1 MKPIIIFS
9 VFICFL
15 ISRNCVSQI
24 LPSDSGSYSFV
35 GNRTIIFV
43 DSSRSNRNISS
54 LVYYPSESEGS
65 GAPVLQGN
73 LYPVISFGHGFT
85 LNPNLYVSL
94 YRHLASWGYIVI
106 APSTETGFFPS
117 HINFARDLV
126 FVLKDMKRKGRS
138 SGDIFYQVIDSLN
151 TGVFGHS
158 MGGGC
163 SFLAGSLDSNIS
175 AISSLAA
182 ANTNPSS
189 ISAASGI
196 KKPVQLLSG
205 QRDSIASYW
214 TNQLPH
220 FNNSF
225 PFKQIINLK
234 GGNHS
239 QFHLVPGLDDLVDN
253 AATISRIEQQRLT
266 KYYVTSFFNLFLKND
281 TSYKKFLYGTEAQ
294 NDTAVIQQYVN
305 FELKSLI
312 QGFYNENLRIMRND
326 SVRIYIRNNSSPY
339 IIRDSSINVLND
351 SGYCTFGFDRTNEN
365 EKYFLQIIHR
375 NSVETWSSVGGLTF
389 WLSGSSYDFTSDSS
403 GAFGNNLFLKGD
415 RYCIYNGDVN
425 RDNVIDLQDLGLTDN
440 DVFYFKTGYVN
451 SDLTGD
457 LITDSDDLA
466 ITDNNALLFISAI
479 IP

>member
-1 MKPIIIFS
+1 MKLIISFS
-9 VFICFL
+9 IYLCFL
-15 ISRNCVSQI
+15 ISSHSVSQVI
-24 LPSDSGSYSFV
+24 PSDSGSYFFV
-35 GNRTIIFV
+35 GNRTVIFV

-65 GAPVLQGN
+65 GTPVLQGN
-73 LYPVISFGHGFT
+73 QYPVISFGHGFT

-117 HINFARDLV
+117 HINFARDLA

-138 SGDIFYQVIDSLN
+138 AGDIFYQVIDSLN

-163 SFLAGSLDSNIS
+163 SFLAGSLDSNIK
-175 AISSLAA
+175 AISTLAA

-189 ISAASGI
+189 ISAASLI
-196 KKPVQLLSG
+196 KNPVQLLSG

-214 TNQLPH
+214 TQQLPH

-239 QFHLVPGLDDLVDN
+239 QFHLIPGLDDLVDN

-281 TSYKKFLYGTEAQ
+281 TSYKKFLYEAEAQ

-312 QGFYNENLRIMRND
+312 QGFYIENLQVMRND
-326 SVRIYIRNNSSPY
+326 TVRIYVRNYTSPY
-339 IIRDSSINVLND
+339 VIRDSSINVIND

-365 EKYFLQIIHR
+365 ENYFLQIIHR
-375 NSVETWSSVGGLTF
+375 NSVETWSAAGGLTF
-389 WLSGSSYDFTSDSS
+389 SLSGSSYDFTSDESS
-403 GAFGNNLFLKGD
+403 AFGNNLILKGD

-425 RDNVIDLQDLGLTDN
+425 RDNVIDLHDLGITDN
-440 DVFYFKTGYVN
+440 DVFNFETGYIN
-451 SDLTGD
+451 TDITGD
-457 LITDSDDLA
+457 FLTDSEDLA
-466 ITDNNALLFISAI
+466 ITDNNAFLFISAV